1 MIASKKEFN
10 EISMCCLNCNETL
23 LAKQF
28 SERMLLPTVHLLVL
42 VVAVVIIVVVVGV
55 VDVEVVVVAVEVVV
69 FPVVVVVFPV
79 VVVVVTVVVV
89 VVTVVVVVVTVVEVA
104 VVEVQRT
111 VKLLI
116 LVYTTRSP
124 VSNNFRMAPG
134 RPLVPEAHLA
144 ELPALYRTKLPSG
157 CILATMAPEFMVLEA
172 HITFWS
178 LVR

>member
-69 FPVVVVVFPV
+69 FPVVVVVVTMV
-79 VVVVVTVVVV
+79 VVVVAVEEVVM
-89 VVTVVVVVVTVVEVA
+89 VEVH
-104 VVEVQRT
+104 RT
-111 VKLLI
+111 VRLLI

-124 VSNNFRMAPG
+124 VSNKFRMAPG
-134 RPLVPEAHLA
+134 CLFVPEAHLA
-144 ELPALYRTKLPSG
+144 ELLALYRTKLPSG

-172 HITFWS
+172 HITFMS
-178 LVR
+178 LV